1 MAMVFGQANKKPLQ
15 DTPRSCTDL
24 GRNCELPVFRGRQPM
39 EDNGTCRTQVA
50 PAFQLLSCFTSGKC
64 DKSASESATAMR
76 ASLKN
81 ATHTVEASVARLE
94 AWEQRLLAKEAELI
108 AREAELTS
116 HEALISAVG
125 LCHRR
130 HVELMAAKQ
139 RVADAA
145 AVEALLDAHSVEA
158 GPLC

>member
-1 MAMVFGQANKKPLQ
+1 MAVVFGQANKKPLQ
-15 DTPRSCTDL
+15 DKSQSCTDL
-24 GRNCELPVFRGRQPM
+24 GRNCELPVFRGRQPI
-39 EDNGTCRTQVA
+39 EDQGTCRTQVA

-64 DKSASESATAMR
+64 DESASDSATAMR

-108 AREAELTS
+108 AREAELTA
-116 HEALISAVG
+116 HEALVSAVG

-130 HVELMAAKQ
+130 HVELVAARQ

-158 GPLC
+158 GSLC